1 MRSDIL
7 LLRSSRR
14 LLTVL
19 SILVEVR
26 MGAVGA
32 PRPSGPPALLD
43 PWGSLGLCG
52 AFTRQR
58 KHHFFGAGNF
68 LFKGPGQCGRGV
80 KGLAPTSCT
89 PAADQSPSTS
99 FERGPTWDCD
109 QEP

>member
-32 PRPSGPPALLD
+32 LRPSGPPGLLD
-43 PWGSLGLCG
+43 PWGSLGPMSLQASRANG
-52 AFTRQR
+52 NVI
-58 KHHFFGAGNF
+58 FFVRGTSGKE
-68 LFKGPGQCGRGV
+68 KGGGGGEQDGPERSPGVFACWHKRW
-80 KGLAPTSCT
+80 S
-89 PAADQSPSTS
+89 PA
-99 FERGPTWDCD
+99 RR
-109 QEP
+109 

>member
-19 SILVEVR
+19 SILVQVR

-32 PRPSGPPALLD
+32 PRPSGPPGLLD

-58 KHHFFGAGNF
+58 KRHFFCAGNF
-68 LFKGPGQCGRGV
+68 WKQKGGGV
-80 KGLAPTSCT
+80 VSKTKDPQGVCACWHKRCS
-89 PAADQSPSTS
+89 PA
-99 FERGPTWDCD
+99 RR
-109 QEP
+109 

>member
-26 MGAVGA
+26 VGAVGA
-32 PRPSGPPALLD
+32 PRPSGPLGLLD
-43 PWGSLGLCG
+43 PSGSLGLCG

-58 KHHFFGAGNF
+58 KRHFFCAGNF
-68 LFKGPGQCGRGV
+68 FRKAGGV
-80 KGLAPTSCT
+80 ESKTGLKDPQGVFACWHKRWS
-89 PAADQSPSTS
+89 PA
-99 FERGPTWDCD
+99 RR
-109 QEP
+109 

>member
-32 PRPSGPPALLD
+32 PRPSGPPGLLD

-58 KHHFFGAGNF
+58 KRRFVLCGELLSEREAGW
-68 LFKGPGQCGRGV
+68 R
-80 KGLAPTSCT
+80 ARR
-89 PAADQSPSTS
+89 A
-99 FERGPTWDCD
+99 
-109 QEP
+109 

>member
-32 PRPSGPPALLD
+32 LRPSGPPGLLD

-58 KHHFFGAGNF
+58 KRLFFVRGTSGDRRGAG
-68 LFKGPGQCGRGV
+68 
-80 KGLAPTSCT
+80 
-89 PAADQSPSTS
+89 
-99 FERGPTWDCD
+99 W
-109 QEP
+109 